1 MWGNCVNVFKR
12 LGTVYYPC
20 ILFLLYLV
28 HFNKQNIFLNFIG
41 IFGLL
46 FKLSVCPAL
55 KLIMG
60 DIQQSSFIELI
71 NLKKKRL
78 PQSMPTKDAFVL
90 SQCMLSAYDICST
103 GSIGALI
110 LCMAI
115 GYAREKSSPGTNFY
129 VASNNP
135 GSLSLM
141 KQTKTAI
148 LVRFMRT
155 QLDSKLFLCIL
166 TVISCHLIT
175 LYRLLHCSIYS
186 CGIVTI

>member
-1 MWGNCVNVFKR
+1 MPSFKTNH
-12 LGTVYYPC
+12 GW
-20 ILFLLYLV
+20 YLAEFFYWA
-28 HFNKQNIFLNFIG
+28 HK
-41 IFGLL
+41 
-46 FKLSVCPAL
+46 
-55 KLIMG
+55 
-60 DIQQSSFIELI
+60 
-71 NLKKKRL
+71 LKKKRL

-90 SQCMLSAYDICST
+90 SQCMLSACDICST